1 MKRNDR
7 HQQQEKELQSLL
19 EQMPKIQDH
28 QSPDALYENI
38 QAKLEEK
45 DMHKESHRGKQ
56 KWYYLPVVASAAL
69 VILVVIVSAAYLN
82 HQNMYNQNMNQ
93 ADDSE
98 QGSVANEN
106 QYDMSIE
113 QAPEEE
119 MSDVESAESHNET
132 FDSEGSKDE
141 MMADQ
146 VLQSK
151 ALQSVPKNHI
161 PFSFMIPDRN
171 KQYSVPISFSVPQE
185 QADLNE
191 YYSNISQFV
200 EAEEW
205 GVDPSIF
212 QGITFDFNLDEHTV
226 SVDIPQGFLRKG
238 GSTVERLLVNSLYH
252 MMQPLNVETIFFTT
266 DGNQGADFAHY
277 GTLTELEVPSQIKN
291 IYKLYQVSD
300 EHPVWIIPIPANSDS
315 SIEEAINA
323 MYEGNENFS
332 IRASIPENITIEN
345 IEESKDLLTIT
356 FSKSVN
362 LTPTEPT
369 VYMIDAILM
378 TAKSF
383 GYEEVHFRNA
393 NIDQIG
399 PYNLEEIIQV
409 PAAIN
414 VMPISYR

>member
-1 MKRNDR
+1 M
-7 HQQQEKELQSLL
+7 
-19 EQMPKIQDH
+19 
-28 QSPDALYENI
+28 
-38 QAKLEEK
+38 
-45 DMHKESHRGKQ
+45 
-56 KWYYLPVVASAAL
+56 
-69 VILVVIVSAAYLN
+69 
-82 HQNMYNQNMNQ
+82 
-93 ADDSE
+93 
-98 QGSVANEN
+98 
-106 QYDMSIE
+106 
-113 QAPEEE
+113 
-119 MSDVESAESHNET
+119 
-132 FDSEGSKDE
+132 
-141 MMADQ
+141 
-146 VLQSK
+146 
-151 ALQSVPKNHI
+151 
-161 PFSFMIPDRN
+161 
-171 KQYSVPISFSVPQE
+171 
-185 QADLNE
+185 
-191 YYSNISQFV
+191 
-200 EAEEW
+200 
-205 GVDPSIF
+205 
-212 QGITFDFNLDEHTV
+212 
-226 SVDIPQGFLRKG
+226 
-238 GSTVERLLVNSLYH
+238 ERLLVNSLYH